1 MQNKPV
7 TVPSHFRLIILVEIL
22 FPVVLL
28 ILGVYHGL
36 IQTLYRAGIIR
47 SESFLGLDY
56 YQGLTLHGV
65 VNAIVF
71 TTMFSVA
78 FGQALVLRFL
88 GEPNKTAAW
97 TSFGLMMGGTALA
110 AWAMLVG
117 KASVLYT
124 FYPPLKAH
132 PLFYIGAT
140 MLVVGSWVAFF
151 SWVPVYTRW
160 RRENPGQKTPMAIVG
175 IFSAFIVWFTATVPL
190 AVEILFLILPW
201 SFGWVDG
208 INVTL
213 SRILFWFFGH
223 PLVYFWLLP
232 AYTMYYVMLPKL
244 AGGKLYSDK
253 AGRLVFMTFIFLSA
267 PLGLHHQ
274 YGDPSIST
282 TWKWIHGL
290 FTFAVAIP
298 SFLTA
303 FTLAASLEHGAQ
315 QRGGKGL
322 FAWWSK
328 LPYFDSKNYLF
339 GYFFCGLLLF
349 LVGGVTGIINSS
361 LSMNNVVHNTSWVP
375 GHFHTTLGGP
385 TYLAFTGMSLYLVSQ
400 LTGKKVAFPRLNVSV
415 PYLWLIGT
423 SVFCWA
429 MSSGGLSG
437 QPRRT
442 NLGLTYTD
450 PNSPLYQ
457 SDWMWTAMASAAA
470 GVIMFVSFA
479 IFFVVVVGTLLKKT
493 TEDQTLDF
501 PVSEAYHNEPSGV
514 FTNFTPWLVTA
525 VIFLILAYTPPL
537 LTFSDG
543 TFENSPRFQPN
554 SPIAEPLSKPVAP
567 TTAAPAE
574 N

>member
-7 TVPSHFRLIILVEIL
+7 EVPSHFRWIILTELL
-22 FPVVLL
+22 FPTVLL
-28 ILGVYHGL
+28 VLGVYHGL
-36 IQTLYRAGIIR
+36 IQTLYRAGIIKNA
-47 SESFLGLDY
+47 SFLGLDY

-71 TTMFSVA
+71 TTLFAIA

-88 GEPNKTAAW
+88 GKPSKLAALV
-97 TSFGLMMGGTALA
+97 SFALMMVGTLVA
-110 AWAMLVG
+110 AVAMLAG

-124 FYPPLKAH
+124 FYPPLQAH
-132 PLFYIGAT
+132 PAFYIGAT
-140 MLVVGSWVAFF
+140 MLVVGTWVSFF
-151 SWVPVYTRW
+151 SWVPVYLKW
-160 RRENPGQKTPMAIVG
+160 RRENPGKKTPLAIVG
-175 IFSAFIVWFTATVPL
+175 IFASFIVWFTATIPL

-232 AYTMYYVMLPKL
+232 AYTMYYTMLPKL

-253 AGRLVFMTFIFLSA
+253 AGRLVFMSFIFLSA

-290 FTFAVAIP
+290 FTLGVAVP
-298 SFLTA
+298 SFITA
-303 FTLAASLEHGAQ
+303 FTVAASLEYAAHLK
-315 QRGGKGL
+315 GGKGL
-322 FAWWSK
+322 FAWWLK
-328 LPYFDSKNYLF
+328 LPYFDPKNYLF

-349 LVGGVTGIINSS
+349 LVGGITGVINAS

-385 TYLAFTGMSLYLVSQ
+385 TYLAFTGMTLFLVAS

-423 SVFCWA
+423 SLFCWA
-429 MSSGGLSG
+429 MSSGGLAG

-442 NLGLTYTD
+442 NMGLSYTN
-450 PNSPLYQ
+450 PESPLFQ
-457 SDWMWTAMASAAA
+457 ADWLWTALVSAAA
-470 GVIMFVSFA
+470 GTVMTVSFVA
-479 IFFVVVVGTLLKKT
+479 FFIVVIGTLLNKS
-493 TEDQTLDF
+493 TEPTTLDF
-501 PVSEAYHNEPSGV
+501 PIAEALHDEPSGV
-514 FTNFTPWLVTA
+514 FTNFMPWLVTS
-525 VIFLILAYTPPL
+525 VVFIIIAYAPPL

-543 TFENSPRFQPN
+543 TFENSKRYKPD
-554 SPIAEPLSKPVAP
+554 SPVAVP
-567 TTAAPAE
+567 TEKKP
-574 N
+574 